1 MANCGDNLINRLRI
15 REVSP
20 EEFRIVVGRG
30 FPEGSHDGGDTVVYL
45 RDHEPAL
52 SIVYDKHGVVT
63 ELHPG
68 PALTDDDIAK
78 LEAEMQN
85 LLADN
90 GQAVRRA
97 VCFCAI
103 PVTISWRYR
112 DDFQIVPMP
121 ADAPRPP
128 ALVGYHPFTLEVKFC
143 DSPNHLIA
151 GERHRRKL
159 REINL
164 LLAAFL
170 PLVSDRSP
178 FEGSQ
183 DWVSL
188 MGTDDEPF
196 GASGWGQLGY
206 RGAPTDGP
214 QHDFSNPI
222 GSHAALIADDEFYNR
237 RGISF
242 ESVFDLPASFPT
254 LLDRYYASGNSR
266 RNRVMRWAFWLNHAG
281 LVWRLSQSATYM
293 AATQAIEALR
303 PQVSEGERCDSCNH
317 VLGAGPTQ
325 QFINFVNRYMPRQD
339 DKTEK
344 GRRTLY
350 SVRSALTHGGTLLD
364 SDRDL
369 GIGFGSFHP
378 TPIQQREATGRVL
391 RLARLVGVNWLLEDG

>member
-1 MANCGDNLINRLRI
+1 MAHRRVDLIDRLRI

-20 EEFRIVVGRG
+20 EEFRIIVGFG
-30 FPEGSHDGGDTVVYL
+30 FPEGSHNGGDTVVYL

-68 PALTDDDIAK
+68 PALTDDDITK
-78 LEAEMQN
+78 LEAEIQN
-85 LLADN
+85 LLADG
-90 GQAVRRA
+90 GQAVWRA

-103 PVTISWRYR
+103 PVTTSWRYR

-128 ALVGYHPFTLEVKFC
+128 ALVGYHPFTLEVKFR
-143 DSPNHLIA
+143 DSPSHSIA
-151 GERHRRKL
+151 GERGRRKL

-178 FEGSQ
+178 LGGSQ
-183 DWVSL
+183 DWVIL

-214 QHDFSNPI
+214 RHDFGNPT
-222 GSHAALIADDEFYNR
+222 GPQAALIADNEFYDR
-237 RGISF
+237 HSIGF
-242 ESVFDLPASFPT
+242 ETVFDLPASFPT
-254 LLDRYYASGNSR
+254 LLDRYYASDDSR

-281 LVWRLSQSATYM
+281 LARRLSQSATYM

-303 PQVSEGERCDSCNH
+303 PQVSKGERCGQ
-317 VLGAGPTQ
+317 L
-325 QFINFVNRYMPRQD
+325 RPRSRGRPNA
-339 DKTEK
+339 TIHRLCESLHTSA
-344 GRRTLY
+344 GRR
-350 SVRSALTHGGTLLD
+350 D
-364 SDRDL
+364 
-369 GIGFGSFHP
+369 
-378 TPIQQREATGRVL
+378 
-391 RLARLVGVNWLLEDG
+391 